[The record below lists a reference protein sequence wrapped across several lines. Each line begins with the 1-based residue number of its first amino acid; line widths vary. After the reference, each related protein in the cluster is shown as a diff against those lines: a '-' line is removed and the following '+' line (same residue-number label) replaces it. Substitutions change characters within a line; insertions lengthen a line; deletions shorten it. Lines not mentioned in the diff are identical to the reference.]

1 MSYYILDKTNIAS
14 YLYQIDTIKKYFS
27 NAELSID
34 EIGDGNLNFVFII
47 TSKADTSKALILKQA
62 VPYLRCV
69 GEEFPLDKERM
80 TYEIRALKTYSKN
93 TPNYTPKIYH
103 ANEKMSVV
111 VMEFLGE
118 HIIMRKG
125 LIASTFYANF
135 SEHMSD
141 FLAQNLFKTSSLYLD
156 SKSKRSL
163 IDRFNANTQLC
174 KLTED
179 FVFTF
184 AFMENETNDVYAD
197 NHPLAKELFA
207 DMNFKKSIL
216 KLKYKFMTQSD
227 ALLHGDLHTGSIML
241 NSEQTYIIDPEFAFV
256 GPFGFDIGALI
267 GNLVM
272 SYTSHIAQEGS
283 SDYTDWILQTIQEI
297 LEKFKTKFLLLWQE
311 QKESALITDGFIDK
325 EYLDIYKNEFML
337 NILQESIGFAGAKMA
352 RRMFG
357 IAGVEDIR
365 EIQELTIRDEAI
377 KQTLQIAHTFVMSY
391 TTIQS
396 SNDVINI
403 IKVSK

>member
-14 YLYQIDTIKKYFS
+14 YLYQIDTIKEYFE
-27 NAELSID
+27 NAELSIN

-47 TSKADTSKALILKQA
+47 KSKADTSKALILKQA

-69 GEEFPLDKERM
+69 GEEFPLDRERM
-80 TYEIRALKTYSKN
+80 TYEIRALQTYSKN

-103 ANEKMSVV
+103 ANEMMSVV

-125 LIASTFYANF
+125 LIASAFYTNF

-141 FLAQNLFKTSSLYLD
+141 FLAQNLFKTSSLYLN

-163 IDRFNANTQLC
+163 VDKFNANTQLC

-184 AFMENETNDVYAD
+184 AFMKNETNDAYAD
-197 NHPLAKELFA
+197 NHPLAKELFT

-241 NSEQTYIIDPEFAFV
+241 NCDETYVIDPEFAFV
-256 GPFGFDIGALI
+256 GPFGFDIGALL

-272 SYTSHIAQEGS
+272 SYTSHVAQEGS
-283 SDYTDWILQTIQEI
+283 STYSHWVLQTIQEI
-297 LEKFKTKFLLLWQE
+297 LEKFEIKFLLLWQE
-311 QKESALITDGFIDK
+311 QEESALITKSFIDK

-365 EIQELTIRDEAI
+365 EIQELTIRDKAI
-377 KQTLQIAHTFVMSY
+377 KQTLQIANTFVTSY
-391 TTIQS
+391 ETIQ
-396 SNDVINI
+396 NTDELINI
-403 IKVSK
+403 IKESN